1 MKTATEPYVTIKS
14 FPHYGEHFVI
24 IGKKDDKLIGKSL
37 DCKHNTQTL
46 EITKE
51 DI

>member
-1 MKTATEPYVTIKS
+1 MKTATEQYVTIKS

-24 IGKKDDKLIGKSL
+24 IGKNCDKIIGISL
-37 DCKHNTQTL
+37 DCKHNTHRL
-46 EITKE
+46 EITRE